1 MEENNNQVAQV
12 FDDAD
17 IDTSYETLRENI
29 ERQKNSGKSI
39 DIVDKTPEAEDLI
52 NGAEVEDYAE
62 EYIDYDNNE
71 EKSEP
76 EAAPK
81 ESEVAPEEPE
91 APKDGITEEPKEEEK
106 EEIVMEEPAKFDA
119 EHALDPGNDDYF
131 RITREKLA
139 SLRRERNETIVKIDK
154 AEDELTALERENSQF
169 ASSGNY
175 DKVNRDRA
183 NELRKDIRELH
194 NVIFNKNHTINTL
207 LGVLRAL

>member
-62 EYIDYDNNE
+62 DYIDYGEGE
-71 EKSEP
+71 EQSEP
-76 EAAPK
+76 EATTEEA
-81 ESEVAPEEPE
+81 ETAPEKPE
-91 APKDGITEEPKEEEK
+91 APKEEPKEEEK
-106 EEIVMEEPAKFDA
+106 EEIIMEEPAKFDA
-119 EHALDPGNDDYF
+119 EHAFDPGNDEYF

-183 NELRKDIRELH
+183 NELRKEIRELH
-194 NVIFNKNHTINTL
+194 NVIFSKNHTINTL

>member
-52 NGAEVEDYAE
+52 NGAEVEDYSGD
-62 EYIDYDNNE
+62 YIDYGE
-71 EKSEP
+71 GEKQSEP
-76 EAAPK
+76 EATPEEA
-81 ESEVAPEEPE
+81 ETAPEKPE
-91 APKDGITEEPKEEEK
+91 APKEEPKEEEK
-106 EEIVMEEPAKFDA
+106 EEIVMKEPAKFDA
-119 EHALDPGNDDYF
+119 EHAFDPGNDEYF

-183 NELRKDIRELH
+183 NELRKEIRELH
-194 NVIFNKNHTINTL
+194 NVIFSKNHTINTL

>member
-17 IDTSYETLRENI
+17 IDTSYETLRQNI

-62 EYIDYDNNE
+62 DYIDYGEGE
-71 EKSEP
+71 EQSEP
-76 EAAPK
+76 EAT
-81 ESEVAPEEPE
+81 PEEAETAQEKPE
-91 APKDGITEEPKEEEK
+91 APKEEPKEEEK

-119 EHALDPGNDDYF
+119 EHAFDPGNDEYF

-183 NELRKDIRELH
+183 NELRKEIRELH
-194 NVIFNKNHTINTL
+194 NVIFSKNHTINTL